1 MAIIQ
6 ARFTSPRNSSIFTT
20 TTNSRMNVNLT
31 GEIVHA
37 EGMVYGHRQGSTDV
51 SAMIVGK
58 RITLGFLNE
67 SDYQSWL
74 ETCQSWRRANKAAL
88 QGNNSII
95 CIIDLEFPP
104 SLPSGPSGVFYVED
118 ALTACTFDF
127 KAPSNVKYEDENA
140 ILAALGL
147 DTYVADKIAYASEAD
162 KVATTSANN
171 APTLR
176 QIKLND
182 KSKAGMP

>member
-6 ARFTSPRNSSIFTT
+6 ARFTSPRNSSNFTT

-31 GEIVHA
+31 GEIVYA
-37 EGMVYGHRQGSTDV
+37 EGMVYGHRKGSTDV
-51 SAMIVGK
+51 SALIVGK

-67 SDYQSWL
+67 SDYEAWL
-74 ETCQSWRRANKAAL
+74 ASCQSWRQANKAAL
-88 QGNNSII
+88 HGNNSII
-95 CIIDLEFPP
+95 CIINLEFPP

-118 ALTACTFDF
+118 ALTACTFSF
-127 KAPSNVKYEDENA
+127 EAPSDVKYEDENA

-147 DTYVADKIAYASEAD
+147 DTYVADKA
-162 KVATTSANN
+162 ATTSANN

-182 KSKAGMP
+182 RSKAGMP